1 MVTSG
6 LEEMTTNF
14 LLRHKSWAQYGRTW
28 SMLRQGRDKISQ
40 MDYWLWW
47 EQDGIDLEGAR
58 VMSGAAGMA
67 L

>member
-1 MVTSG
+1 
-6 LEEMTTNF
+6 
-14 LLRHKSWAQYGRTW
+14 
-28 SMLRQGRDKISQ
+28 MLRQGRDKISQ